1 MSRSPYLTA
10 RVLHELDAS
19 LSERERQ
26 VLVTLRRVRLAT
38 AVQLERLHFCD
49 VTRRQSRQVLSSLA
63 DRRLVAR
70 LPRVVGGRRAGS
82 AGYVYTLDMAG
93 LRLTN
98 TGKARAAR
106 PWPVGSAFLAH
117 GLAVTDLYVEL
128 MERQRAGLLKVQTFV
143 TEPAAWRLFH
153 GVGGARTIL
162 KPDAF
167 AVLRLG
173 GFEDRWFIE
182 VDRSTESLP
191 TIGRKAD
198 VYRQYW
204 QSGAEQA
211 RTEVFPRVLWVVP
224 NPRRAEAVAEACAKQ
239 PAEAWR
245 LFTVSVATE
254 AADRLAQG
262 AAS

>member
-1 MSRSPYLTA
+1 MNRSTYLTA

-26 VLVTLRRVRLAT
+26 VLHSLRRVRLAT
-38 AVQLERLHFCD
+38 ALQLERLHFSD
-49 VTRRQSRQVLSSLA
+49 VTRRQARQVLSSLA
-63 DRRLVAR
+63 DRRLLAR

-82 AGYVYTLDMAG
+82 AGYVYTLDVAG
-93 LRLTN
+93 LRLTEDGRKR
-98 TGKARAAR
+98 TVR
-106 PWPVGSAFLAH
+106 PWPVGPAFLAH
-117 GLAVTDLYVEL
+117 GLAVTDLYVHL
-128 MERQRAGLLKVQTFV
+128 MDRERAGLLRVQTFAS
-143 TEPAAWRLFH
+143 EPAAWRSFH
-153 GVGGARTIL
+153 GTSGRTIL

-173 GFEDRWFIE
+173 GYEDRWFIE
-182 VDRSTESLP
+182 VDRATESLP
-191 TIGRKAD
+191 TVARKCD

-211 RTEVFPRVLWVVP
+211 RSEVFPRVLWVVP
-224 NPRRAEAVAEACAKQ
+224 NARRAEAVAAACAKQ

-245 LFTVSVATE
+245 LFTVSVAGE
-254 AADRLAQG
+254 AVDRLVRG